1 MTEQDR
7 GIAEEAVLF
16 QNVAILLQMAFLQIT
31 SDSTSDD
38 GSPVP
43 MEFFKFCILPTWG
56 QE

>member
-38 GSPVP
+38 
-43 MEFFKFCILPTWG
+43 
-56 QE
+56 